1 LKRKPDSLSKLIDDI
16 SFILQYID
24 QIVIPDTKKEGL
36 AWRKV
41 KNTGVPFW
49 DALVTLQ
56 LELNKKT
63 DQKIKVKVK
72 VILI

>member
-1 LKRKPDSLSKLIDDI
+1 MKRKSDSLSKLIDDV
-16 SFILQYID
+16 SFILQNID
-24 QIVIPDTKKEGL
+24 QIVMPAKKERL
-36 AWRKV
+36 PWRKV

-49 DALVTLQ
+49 NALVTLQ

-63 DQKIKVKVK
+63 DKKIK